1 MTLNKNRRYQI
12 MTTQRTDPGYSNR
25 KRTNLAA
32 LAGWI
37 VVLVCSLLI
46 YDALLFSS
54 LNKEIWNDMQASAR
68 VAADNLRL
76 NVATGVRFGKKLESY
91 RGLDRLL
98 AHAGDAAGMPLA
110 ALDAKGNVILAHGN
124 FPPSAFQAGKVLAT
138 ENDFIL
144 RDDED
149 GRTLIVPVD
158 GRDGNIAGYIGARI
172 SREAKRS

>member
-91 RGLDRLL
+91 RGLDITKQCPRNNGLEL
-98 AHAGDAAGMPLA
+98 
-110 ALDAKGNVILAHGN
+110 K
-124 FPPSAFQAGKVLAT
+124 
-138 ENDFIL
+138 
-144 RDDED
+144 
-149 GRTLIVPVD
+149 
-158 GRDGNIAGYIGARI
+158 
-172 SREAKRS
+172 